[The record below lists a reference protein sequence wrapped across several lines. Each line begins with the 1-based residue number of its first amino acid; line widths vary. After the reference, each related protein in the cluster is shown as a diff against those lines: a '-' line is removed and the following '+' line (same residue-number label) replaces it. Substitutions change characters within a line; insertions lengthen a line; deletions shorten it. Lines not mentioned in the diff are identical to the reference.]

1 MINLNAT
8 TPTLAI
14 SDSFFSSMERL
25 PGKTISKVAKF
36 IKKFGS
42 NPTSKGIHY
51 EKVNNP
57 SEPLF
62 RSARIDDDYRLII
75 KHPEDGNVFILLYV
89 AKHDDAYEWAETH
102 RCKVKEAL

>member
-36 IKKFGS
+36 IK
-42 NPTSKGIHY
+42 NLDPIRH
-51 EKVNNP
+51 
-57 SEPLF
+57 
-62 RSARIDDDYRLII
+62 RR
-75 KHPEDGNVFILLYV
+75 VFTT
-89 AKHDDAYEWAETH
+89 K
-102 RCKVKEAL
+102 K

>member
-36 IKKFGS
+36 IKKIWIQSDIEGYS
-42 NPTSKGIHY
+42 LRK
-51 EKVNNP
+51 
-57 SEPLF
+57 SE
-62 RSARIDDDYRLII
+62 
-75 KHPEDGNVFILLYV
+75 
-89 AKHDDAYEWAETH
+89 
-102 RCKVKEAL
+102 